1 MGEAAETIR
10 ALLKAVLGNPVIAGV
25 EHHNPMMNFSTIRSA
40 SLRLLVPCLLASGL
54 NAEELQ
60 WYKGNTHT
68 HTLWSDGNEF
78 PEMVA
83 VWYKEKGYDF
93 LALSDHNLL
102 NRGERWIPVPA
113 VEARRKVKGGSTMD
127 QYRAKFGDDWIETR
141 SVEQKGKDAVTPPGT
156 DIAEGTVKTV
166 EEVRIKGLEDF
177 RGRLEKDGKFLLIE
191 AEEVTDRFK
200 GHQIHINAV
209 NLSEPIKAQHGD
221 SVVDTIRN
229 NLRAIEVDAK
239 VFGKPV
245 LAHINH
251 PNFHYSL
258 TAENL
263 AEVLE
268 ARFMEIYNGHPSVNH
283 LGDEEHPGDE
293 ALWDLANTIRIGKL
307 SAPPLFGV
315 AADDSHYYHGGDV
328 SPGRGWIMV
337 RSHGLEADD
346 LVGAM
351 KQGRFYASSG
361 VVLNKV
367 EFDREQKTLDL
378 NIAPVDGVVFETRF
392 IGTRKG
398 TLEKAGEILD
408 TVGGLTPSYQ
418 MKGDELFVRAVVTS
432 SRDHPNP
439 SFRAQHEQ
447 AWSQPVGWRK

>member
-1 MGEAAETIR
+1 M
-10 ALLKAVLGNPVIAGV
+10 VLTSPVVACV
-25 EHHNPMMNFSTIRSA
+25 VYHNPMMKFSAIRSA
-40 SLRLLVPCLLASGL
+40 SICLLAPCLLASGL
-54 NAEELQ
+54 HAEELQ
-60 WYKGNTHT
+60 WYKGNTHS

-83 VWYKEKGYDF
+83 VWYKEQGYDF
-93 LALSDHNLL
+93 LALTDHNLL
-102 NRGERWIPVPA
+102 SRGERWMPVPA
-113 VEARRKVKGGSTMD
+113 VEARRRVKGGSTID
-127 QYRAKFGDDWIETR
+127 QYRAKFGDDWVETR
-141 SVEQKGKDAVTPPGT
+141 SVEKKGKDAVG
-156 DIAEGTVKTV
+156 
-166 EEVRIKGLEDF
+166 EVRIKGLEEF
-177 RGRLEKDGKFLLIE
+177 RERLEKDGKFLLIE

-200 GHQIHINAV
+200 GHQIHINAI

-221 SVVDTIRN
+221 SVVETIRN
-229 NLRAIEVDAK
+229 NLRAIEVDAR

-258 TAENL
+258 TAEQL

-268 ARFMEIYNGHPSVNH
+268 ARFMEIYNGHPGVNH
-283 LGDEEHPGDE
+283 LGDEKHPGDE

-307 SAPPLFGV
+307 SAPPLLGV

-328 SPGRGWIMV
+328 SPGRGWVMV
-337 RSHGLEADD
+337 QSHGLEADD

-361 VVLNKV
+361 VVLDKV
-367 EFDREQKTLDL
+367 EFDRKQRTLSL
-378 NIAPVDGVVFETRF
+378 NIAAVDGVVFETRF

-398 TLEKAGEILD
+398 TMEKAGEVLD
-408 TVGGLTPSYQ
+408 TVDGLTPSYQ
-418 MKGDELFVRAVVTS
+418 MEGDELFVRAVVTS

-439 SFRAQHEQ
+439 SFQAQHEQ
-447 AWSQPVGWRK
+447 AWTQPVGWRK

>member
-1 MGEAAETIR
+1 MSLS
-10 ALLKAVLGNPVIAGV
+10 LLA
-25 EHHNPMMNFSTIRSA
+25 
-40 SLRLLVPCLLASGL
+40 PCLLVSGL

-83 VWYKEKGYDF
+83 VWYKERGYDF

-102 NRGERWIPVPA
+102 SRGERWMPVPK

-127 QYRAKFGDDWIETR
+127 QYRSKFGNDWVETR
-141 SVEQKGKDAVTPPGT
+141 SAKPKGKDAVAAP
-156 DIAEGTVKTV
+156 EGSIEKDSKGAA
-166 EEVRIKGLEDF
+166 EEVKIKALEEF
-177 RGRLEKDGKFLLIE
+177 RGRLEKDGEFLLIE

-200 GHQIHINAV
+200 GHHIHINAI
-209 NLSEPIKAQHGD
+209 NLSEPIKAQRGD
-221 SVVDTIRN
+221 SVVDTLRN

-239 VFGKPV
+239 LFKKPM

-258 TAENL
+258 TAEQL

-268 ARFMEIYNGHPSVNH
+268 ARFMEVYNGHPGVNH
-283 LGDEEHPGDE
+283 LGDKEHLGDE
-293 ALWDLANTIRIGKL
+293 AVWDLANTIRIGKMG
-307 SAPPLFGV
+307 APPLFGV

-328 SPGRGWIMV
+328 SPGRGWVMV
-337 RSHGLEADD
+337 RSHALKADD
-346 LVGAM
+346 LVRAM
-351 KQGRFYASSG
+351 KQGDFYASSG

-367 EFDREQKTLDL
+367 EFGRAQRTLSL
-378 NIAPVDGVVFETRF
+378 SIAPVDGIVFETRF

-398 TLEKAGEILD
+398 TLEKAGEVLA
-408 TVGGLTPSYQ
+408 TVSGLTPSYK
-418 MKGDELFVRAVVTS
+418 MDGDELFVRAVVTS
-432 SRDHPNP
+432 SKDHPNP
-439 SFRAQHEQ
+439 SFPAQREQ